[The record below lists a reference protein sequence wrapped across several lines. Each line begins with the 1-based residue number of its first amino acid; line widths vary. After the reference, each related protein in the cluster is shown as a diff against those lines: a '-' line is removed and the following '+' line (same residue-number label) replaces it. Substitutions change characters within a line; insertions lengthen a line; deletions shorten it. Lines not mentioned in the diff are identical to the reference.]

1 MRTVSRR
8 KTQGAPRQTQPKGR
22 EIRRAGKY
30 LLADKCL
37 NQGPKRCWTQATT
50 EGEGDCRKSTE
61 RDFQVTS
68 VAVGLCVRHSNSL
81 GGH

>member
-1 MRTVSRR
+1 M
-8 KTQGAPRQTQPKGR
+8 
-22 EIRRAGKY
+22 
-30 LLADKCL
+30 LADKCL

-50 EGEGDCRKSTE
+50 EGEGDCRKSAE
-61 RDFQVTS
+61 RDVQVTS